1 MKRSYFFEKLLWK
14 SLIFFIFLYVVCFGF
29 RAFFILYLGVWGGA
43 IGESSG
49 EYLQTFIN
57 GARYDGQIV
66 GALAVVYFVLALFLG
81 TSRIG
86 EGIRKLFV
94 SLVIFVLCFVNIANI
109 GFYQIYGDVFNTNLL
124 GLVFDDRMAIF
135 ETALSGQYHLGVK
148 IFACIVISIALMWIL
163 RAFFSLVDFVY
174 CTNELISS
182 RMRQKKENH
191 LWKNLALF
199 CVFVFGALF
208 AINGHFG
215 LQGISLGKEIKP
227 VENVFLRKATS
238 GALRDLHLVYRA
250 YSKISHSSFDDY
262 VEESP
267 IVATQKYFNLP
278 SAPENTESSH
288 SYNLL
293 ELLQKTSSNTSDVQI
308 NHIFYIVA
316 ESMSEWHFDK
326 KFDELNLTSELKKLV
341 EQKGAYKAD
350 VFLQGAGNTIG
361 SLDSQ
366 ISGLLHTE
374 IPLSLMVG
382 RMEEFKSAPAVI
394 FRDLGFK
401 THFYYGGSGTWQKLD
416 SYITA
421 QGFDDIL
428 YSTHIIQNAKNRDYA
443 QPYENSWGA
452 YDHLLF
458 LFVRD
463 RILLNNEPKTF
474 NMIMTTSNHPPY
486 DVPLQSFGAPME
498 EIEAFL
504 KAHPEITQKSTT
516 KQILGHIWYQDKMI
530 AKFVEE
536 MSARFP
542 NSIFVITGD
551 HYDRE
556 YPFAGANVRI
566 NNSVPLIIYAPK
578 LNPVLISG
586 VGSHIDITP
595 TLVELTAPNGYK
607 YVSFGAPL
615 LSNKMMVYE
624 DKNEALG
631 LNVVATDR
639 FIYDGYKVEYFGD
652 GLQRAKDTQR
662 AQELFSDL
670 QRAKALSWWIL
681 KNGYKIEQN

>member
-1 MKRSYFFEKLLWK
+1 MRRSYFFEKLLWK

-49 EYLQTFIN
+49 EYLQAFIN
-57 GARYDGQIV
+57 GARYDGQIIGV
-66 GALAVVYFVLALFLG
+66 LAVVYFVLALFLG
-81 TSRIG
+81 TSRIA
-86 EGIRKLFV
+86 ESMRQLFV
-94 SLVIFVLCFVNIANI
+94 NLVVFILCFVNIANI

-135 ETALSGQYHLGVK
+135 ETAMSGQYHLGVK
-148 IFACIVISIALMWIL
+148 IFACIVVSIALMWIL
-163 RAFFSLVDFVY
+163 RAFFSLIDFAY
-174 CTNELISS
+174 CTNEFVSS
-182 RMRQKKENH
+182 RMRRKNENH
-191 LWKNLALF
+191 LWKNLAFF
-199 CVFVFGALF
+199 CVFALGALF

-227 VENVFLRKATS
+227 VENVFLRKATN

-262 VEESP
+262 IEESP
-267 IVATQKYFNLP
+267 IEATQKYFKLP
-278 SAPENTESSH
+278 SVTENTESLY
-288 SYNLL
+288 SYDLL
-293 ELLQKTSSNTSDVQI
+293 DLLQRTSNNTSDVQI
-308 NHIFYIVA
+308 NHIFYIIA

-326 KFDELNLTSELKKLV
+326 KFDELHLTSELKKLIT
-341 EQKGAYKAD
+341 QKGAYKAD

-366 ISGLLHTE
+366 ISGLLHTD

-382 RMEEFKSAPAVI
+382 RMKEFKTAPAVI

-443 QPYENSWGA
+443 PPYENSWGA

-498 EIEAFL
+498 EIEEFL
-504 KAHPEITQKSTT
+504 KQHPEIIQKSIT

-530 AKFVEE
+530 AKFVED

-542 NSIFVITGD
+542 DSIFVITGD

-556 YPFAGANVRI
+556 YPLAGANMRI
-566 NNSVPLIIYAPK
+566 SNSVPLIIYAPK
-578 LNPVLISG
+578 LNPVFISG

-595 TLVELTAPNGYK
+595 TLVELIAPNGYK

-615 LSNKMMVYE
+615 LSNKMMLRE
-624 DKNEALG
+624 EKNDALG

-652 GLQRAKDTQR
+652 GLQRAKDMQH

-670 QRAKALSWWIL
+670 QRAKALGWWIL